1 MLTALPRGI
10 NRLEPARP
18 NGMVRAVG
26 RVVRVAAAACF
37 WTGVGAA
44 ESPGEAGGVVFDSKR
59 LTLTAEAGKSEVFGT
74 FTFTNRG
81 TEPVEFIKS
90 ESACPCVESVFEK
103 GRISPGATS
112 ELGVVIHLE
121 ALNDGAESKTILAQF
136 LDDRG
141 AVTRHAL
148 KVDVR
153 FPKLATI
160 EPAELAWERTEVPS
174 TQEVVVSFAEGA
186 GFRIRDWSSTVPGLV
201 VAEEKASPEGPQRFK
216 VSLPSELPGSGSH
229 GSLIFNT
236 TSKLPHYQQL
246 RVPLRIR

>member
-1 MLTALPRGI
+1 MLPRSRYGI
-10 NRLEPARP
+10 KQLEPVRP

-26 RVVRVAAAACF
+26 RAVGVAAAACF

-44 ESPGEAGGVVFDSKR
+44 ESSGDAGGVVFDSKR

-121 ALNDGAESKTILAQF
+121 ALDDGAESKTILAQF
-136 LDDRG
+136 LNDRG
-141 AVTRHAL
+141 SVTRHAL

-153 FPKLATI
+153 FPELATI
-160 EPAELAWERTEVPS
+160 EPAELSWERFDEPATR
-174 TQEVVVSFAEGA
+174 QVVVSFGEAA
-186 GFRIRDWSSTVPGLV
+186 GFKIRDWNSTIPGLV
-201 VAEEKASPEGPQRFK
+201 VAEEKASLEGSQRFK
-216 VSLPSELPGSGSH
+216 VSLPSERPGSGAQGH
-229 GSLIFNT
+229 LIFNT
-236 TSKLPHYQQL
+236 TSRLPHYQQL
-246 RVPLRIR
+246 RVPLRFR